1 MGSPSKGEREKE
13 ESFFPVHRKEAP
25 LRTPLTFIL
34 SSRTAKHRPYKLTAH
49 FAILRYWLGVT
60 PTVAR
65 NWRRKYLLST

>member
-34 SSRTAKHRPYKLTAH
+34 SLRTAKHRPYKLTAH
-49 FAILRYWLGVT
+49 FAILRY
-60 PTVAR
+60 
-65 NWRRKYLLST
+65 